1 MTRAN
6 SEATKK
12 PVPTV
17 RTRPAATI
25 NHSNHM
31 IRSHQRSYTSQGQRS
46 GRQRQIITMV
56 RCSLANATKLSDS
69 TSRPHFHEPAL
80 KPTAHTDSGL
90 LPLNVLQPI
99 RGAGDIPTCQLGG
112 PTTAEP
118 SASRSTYG
126 IVTPNDGD
134 GLEPWTAT
142 TRCGTSRAVRHWD
155 RAGARDQKPA
165 AGSRQAAADGANVRR
180 RASSGQVER
189 PGGGR
194 FLTATLDA

>member
-1 MTRAN
+1 LTRAN

-69 TSRPHFHEPAL
+69 MSRPHFHEPAPETHRPYGL
-80 KPTAHTDSGL
+80 RPVATQRSPTDPWCRRHPYVSTW
-90 LPLNVLQPI
+90 
-99 RGAGDIPTCQLGG
+99 RT
-112 PTTAEP
+112 TTAEP